1 MRRPVD
7 SLCDGLRVV
16 WTQGVVDG
24 DKVVGAVILHVEEGE
39 LDRYGFVDR
48 GSDLPLA
55 ARPGGVEHRVPGR
68 RELPLLLLGLQAEE
82 AVSWERQSR
91 LRRHTVEASVAP
103 PHLPP
108 PHPNILNT
116 NVLMEQTTTLHERY
130 NKNPNTPDPLRLL
143 IACARRE

>member
-24 DKVVGAVILHVEEGE
+24 DKVVGAVVLHVEEGE

-55 ARPGGVEHRVPGR
+55 ARPGGVERWVPGR
-68 RELPLLLLGLQAEE
+68 REPPRLLLGLQAEE

-91 LRRHTVEASVAP
+91 LHRNTVEASIAP
-103 PHLPP
+103 PP
-108 PHPNILNT
+108 
-116 NVLMEQTTTLHERY
+116 EYSEY
-130 NKNPNTPDPLRLL
+130 
-143 IACARRE
+143 